1 MFWLFVNCERERRR
15 VGRELSKRGSNN
27 HHSATR
33 SHGASAGPSIN
44 ARRKCFPPTAPLG
57 QSILMTPLVQASV
70 TVSDLSDSPAPS
82 HLQDNWQP
90 LTLTLKPACLH
101 AKNGT
106 PFWSDGSNLFL
117 SFFINVLLWSNC
129 RTLHKNHQAQIK
141 HVHQRLWE
149 LLGRITGINTYLLY
163 IMYAV
168 NCWSA
173 VYFNQANRYANED
186 QVTIFICC
194 MLKQKW
200 GVCVCLR
207 GVSAVQRSKRTNSVE
222 EGVCHRDKWGSV

>member
-44 ARRKCFPPTAPLG
+44 ARRKCLPPPTAPLG
-57 QSILMTPLVQASV
+57 QSIPMTPLVQASV

-117 SFFINVLLWSNC
+117 SFLINVLLWSNC

-141 HVHQRLWE
+141 HVHQR
-149 LLGRITGINTYLLY
+149 
-163 IMYAV
+163 
-168 NCWSA
+168 
-173 VYFNQANRYANED
+173 
-186 QVTIFICC
+186 
-194 MLKQKW
+194 
-200 GVCVCLR
+200 
-207 GVSAVQRSKRTNSVE
+207 
-222 EGVCHRDKWGSV
+222 